1 MTYGLIGHPHHAD
14 IHPHL
19 SHHRKGLHGPD
30 NILLIS
36 LRSGSISTASR
47 DACREVYLVLVL
59 LKFIG
64 ECNAWWVLMA
74 WFRLKFCLQDQ
85 QYIESKIEAL
95 QQHADAVLDHIYEK
109 AKALQAEGNE
119 DPQVKERQN
128 RAREELRR
136 QLDNLEAVAQN
147 LKKVGEEKRDLTYQ
161 EYEVGMVGK
170 KPVVVHDYRK

>member
-1 MTYGLIGHPHHAD
+1 
-14 IHPHL
+14 
-19 SHHRKGLHGPD
+19 
-30 NILLIS
+30 
-36 LRSGSISTASR
+36 
-47 DACREVYLVLVL
+47 
-59 LKFIG
+59 
-64 ECNAWWVLMA
+64 MA

-109 AKALQAEGNE
+109 AKAFQAEGNE

-170 KPVVVHDYRK
+170 KSVIVHDYRK